1 MINLKE
7 SKIIR
12 KIIGI
17 LLDILILGITILIII
32 GIYYLYQVKIQKNN
46 YANIF
51 GYTFFEVATGSMANT
66 INIGDVVI
74 VKITKK
80 VNENDI
86 IVYQDEN
93 NFITHRL
100 IEKNGDELKTKGDAN
115 NSEDT
120 PVEMVQVLWKVE
132 KIIPKIGIWKK
143 VFMSPQMLGLISAFV
158 AFLGI
163 IINRFSKNNNIEWFY
178 EYQIYCKII
187 SIKLTITNL

>member
-1 MINLKE
+1 MKE

-66 INIGDVVI
+66 INIGYVVI

-120 PVEMVQVLWKVE
+120 PVEMVQVLGKVE

-163 IINRFSKNNNIEWFY
+163 IINRFSKNNNIE
-178 EYQIYCKII
+178 
-187 SIKLTITNL
+187 

>member
-1 MINLKE
+1 MKE

-120 PVEMVQVLWKVE
+120 PVEMVQVLGKVE

-163 IINRFSKNNNIEWFY
+163 IINRFSKNNNIE
-178 EYQIYCKII
+178 
-187 SIKLTITNL
+187 

>member
-1 MINLKE
+1 MKE

-115 NSEDT
+115 NSEDKPIT
-120 PVEMVQVLWKVE
+120 EEQILGKV
-132 KIIPKIGIWKK
+132 IYVIPKMGVWRNILL
-143 VFMSPQMLGLISAFV
+143 SPEVIGLILAFLFLLGV
-158 AFLGI
+158 AF
-163 IINRFSKNNNIEWFY
+163 NVTSKKDEIE
-178 EYQIYCKII
+178 K
-187 SIKLTITNL
+187 S

>member
-1 MINLKE
+1 MKE

-51 GYTFFEVATGSMANT
+51 GYTFFEVETGSMANT

-120 PVEMVQVLWKVE
+120 PVEMVQVLGKVE

-163 IINRFSKNNNIEWFY
+163 IINRFSKNNNIE
-178 EYQIYCKII
+178 
-187 SIKLTITNL
+187 